1 MLSEFLNL
9 SSSSSALAA
18 DLEKMSGAAHLCG
31 NSRTVLDHLKDLR
44 VEGNIQI
51 LTLGQGLVA
60 LLDSRL
66 DVFCEGASYDSIAN
80 IKDPLNKNKNRYDF
94 QNVWRSK
101 LNVYLSWQHGD
112 ITIFRKILSH
122 SLILLGEMKYLVDTK
137 GRVLRSVDVLDG
149 TRLQGL
155 LLLLHD
161 RFHEVNVDCLKGRQV
176 VTDIHGEQT
185 IRVRLRKYAY
195 YLLVYFF
202 LPPVFGGKLLSC
214 DAA

>member
-1 MLSEFLNL
+1 M
-9 SSSSSALAA
+9 
-18 DLEKMSGAAHLCG
+18 
-31 NSRTVLDHLKDLR
+31 
-44 VEGNIQI
+44 
-51 LTLGQGLVA
+51 TLGQGLVA

-155 LLLLHD
+155 LLFLHD
-161 RFHEVNVDCLKGRQV
+161 CLHKVDVDCLKGRQV

-202 LPPVFGGKLLSC
+202 LPSVFGGKLLSC